1 MSVVLIVLAVFFG
14 LVVWCTGI
22 RLCRMLLAAVRS
34 RRTAAIRV
42 SQDVISFHQTG
53 ARWCALFGPGQCGLG
68 P

>member
-34 RRTAAIRV
+34 RRTTAIRV
-42 SQDVISFHQTG
+42 SQDVM
-53 ARWCALFGPGQCGLG
+53 ARPR
-68 P
+68 